1 MKVNEL
7 IGHLQLLKPD
17 NEVLIHHYGLPLAYS
32 THNYGL
38 PLDSAI
44 PIKIIC
50 TTDDAYI
57 LY

>member
-1 MKVNEL
+1 MKVSEL
-7 IGHLQLLKPD
+7 IGHLQLLEPD
-17 NEVLIHHYGLPLAYS
+17 NEVLI
-32 THNYGL
+32 HNYGL

-50 TTDDAYI
+50 TTDDTYT